1 MAGTDLAQYNG
12 TPSFPSRT
20 DVGTNADPYQTVTD
34 GPVVT
39 ADSNAAGFAPV
50 NISIKRVKDL
60 LLGLRGATIGDFAG
74 AAIKTFRSVK
84 VDGTG
89 GAVSTA
95 IAGDIQALRAII
107 SGLVSAGG
115 DVESAGQVLAGDF
128 LASTY
133 GSLQR
138 ALLRFVGTATTGSNP
153 PQGTSIKNQLR
164 AINIPKC
171 SAFIKMTTPGT
182 IDSFD
187 GYGLVS
193 VAINGVDSKVIDIG
207 FRDAFDNTNYT
218 MGTSGTAMPMLAFYV
233 AEIVAS
239 RTTTATQVTAID
251 TATGMAIDFAA
262 VAASF
267 SISFDGQQT
276 T

>member
-1 MAGTDLAQYNG
+1 MDSDLQQYNG
-12 TPSFPSRT
+12 SASFPAT
-20 DVGTNADPYQTVTD
+20 ADVGTNADPYLIPTD
-34 GPVVT
+34 GPIVC
-39 ADSNAAGFAPV
+39 ADNNGLNQAPV
-50 NISIKRVKDL
+50 NRVTKRIKEL

-115 DVESAGQVLAGDF
+115 DVEAAGQVLAGDF
-128 LASTY
+128 LAATY

-138 ALLRFVGTATTGSNP
+138 ALLLFVGTATTGSNP

-218 MGTSGTAMPMLAFYV
+218 MGTSGTAMTMLAFYV

>member
-1 MAGTDLAQYNG
+1 MDSDLQQYNG
-12 TPSFPSRT
+12 SASFPAT
-20 DVGTNADPYQTVTD
+20 VDVGTNEDPYLIPTD
-34 GPVVT
+34 GPIVC
-39 ADSNAAGFAPV
+39 ADNNGLNQAPV
-50 NISIKRVKDL
+50 NRVTKRIKEL

-187 GYGLVS
+187 GYGIQSVS
-193 VAINGVDSKVIDIG
+193 INGADSKLMDIV
-207 FRDAFDNTNYT
+207 FKDVFDNTNYT
-218 MGTSGTAMPMLAFYV
+218 LRTSA
-233 AEIVAS
+233 
-239 RTTTATQVTAID
+239 
-251 TATGMAIDFAA
+251 TATGPISYYIAEVVSARTTNSTQVAAVNPLTGIGVDFAA

-267 SISFDGQQT
+267 SVGFDGQQT

>member
-187 GYGLVS
+187 GYGIQS
-193 VAINGVDSKVIDIG
+193 ATINGGDSRYIDLV
-207 FRDAFDNTNYT
+207 FKDTFDNLNDT
-218 MGTSGTAMPMLAFYV
+218 MRTSGTATVAVSYYIAEYV
-233 AEIVAS
+233 AV
-239 RTTTATQVTAID
+239 RTTNSTQITAID
-251 TATGMAIDFAA
+251 TATGAQLDFAA

-267 SISFDGQQT
+267 SVGFDGQQT